1 MANKD
6 RPGLREVANLAG
18 VSVKTA
24 SNVLG
29 GYANVTPKKAELVR
43 KAAKELGYKPNLGAR
58 SLRGGKT
65 GLVGLAVPNLRIP
78 YFAEIAHSVI
88 EAANEFKWTVLIDQT
103 GGNVARETEVISGI
117 RPHLIDGLIYSP
129 IQIGGEDLVKLAESL
144 PMVLLGENSQ
154 QKKFDYVLIDNVQ
167 ASKDATNHLIR
178 VLKRKRIA
186 VIGIGKDLDPHR
198 STGRVR
204 VEGYEEALKENKIKV
219 DKKLILSVL
228 DFTHQEGYEAATNLI
243 KKGIKFDA
251 LFCFNDPL
259 AVGAMKAL
267 SEAGLKVPEDVA
279 VIGFDDTDE
288 GNFHTPSI
296 TSVSPDKETLA
307 KIAVT
312 LLNDRIE
319 GTYTG
324 PARKIIIDHS
334 ITYRQSAPEQ
344 LEKSR

>member
-1 MANKD
+1 MSKPD
-6 RPGLREVANLAG
+6 RPGLREVAQLAG

-29 GYANVTPKKAELVR
+29 GYAKVTPKKAELVR
-43 KAAKELGYKPNLGAR
+43 KAAKELGYRANLGAR

-65 GLVGLAVPNLRIP
+65 GLIGLAVPNLRIP

-88 EAANEFKWTVLIDQT
+88 EAATVHKWTILIDQT
-103 GGNVARETEVISGI
+103 DGIVEREKEVISGI

-129 IQIGGEDLVKLAESL
+129 IQLSGEELVTVAENL
-144 PMVLLGENSQ
+144 PIVLLGENSQ
-154 QKKFDYVLIDNVQ
+154 QRKFDYVSIDNVQ
-167 ASKDATNHLIR
+167 AAKDATTHLLT

-186 VIGIGKDLDPHR
+186 VIGKDADPHR

-204 VEGYEEALKENKIKV
+204 VQGYKEALKENKVNI
-219 DKKLILSVL
+219 DNNLILSVS
-228 DFTHQEGYEAATNLI
+228 DFTHQEGYLAAKTLL
-243 KKGIKFDA
+243 KKGVKFDA
-251 LFCFNDPL
+251 LFCFNDLL

-267 SEAGLKVPEDVA
+267 AESGIKVPQDVS

-307 KIAVT
+307 RIAVT
-312 LLNDRIE
+312 LLNDRIN
-319 GTYTG
+319 GLYTG
-324 PARKIIIDHS
+324 PARNVVIDHS
-334 ITYRQSAPEQ
+334 ITFRQSAPETH
-344 LEKSR
+344 KAK